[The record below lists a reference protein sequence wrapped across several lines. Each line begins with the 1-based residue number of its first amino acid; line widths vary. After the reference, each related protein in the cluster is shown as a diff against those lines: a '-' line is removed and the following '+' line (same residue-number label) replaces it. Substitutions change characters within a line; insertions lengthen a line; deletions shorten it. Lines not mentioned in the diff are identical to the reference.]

1 MTLLLPPKTN
11 PKLDAQKNNSMV
23 SKTPPNK
30 KTEVLSENDVKSISD
45 LKDTFSAIKNE
56 LGKVIIGQEDA
67 IEQIFLCMLSKGH
80 SLLMGVPGLAKTLLV
95 NSIAQV
101 TSLSF
106 GRIQFTPDLMPS
118 DVTGTEILQNKKDGE
133 GREFTFIKGP
143 IFANV
148 ILADEINRTPPKT
161 QSALLEAM
169 QEKRVTVAGTNHQL
183 QEPFFVLATQNP
195 IEQEGTYPLPEA
207 QLDRFM
213 FLIQMDYP
221 NRNEEI
227 AIAKS
232 TTIGS
237 LPKLKK
243 IISGKKLKEFQQLV
257 ESVPVPDHVHELAV
271 DLVRR
276 TRPNTDESPAWLK
289 KLVQWGAG
297 PRAIQYLVKG
307 AKARA
312 VLEGNYMTSME
323 DVEKVANPVLSH
335 RILTNFHARSEGMT
349 STEVVTRLI
358 EDARKEKR

>member
-1 MTLLLPPKTN
+1 
-11 PKLDAQKNNSMV
+11 MV

-30 KTEVLSENDVKSISD
+30 KTEVLSENDVQSISD

-67 IEQIFLCMLSKGH
+67 IERIFLCMLSKGH

-221 NRNEEI
+221 TRNEEI
-227 AIAKS
+227 AIAKN

-257 ESVPVPDHVHELAV
+257 ERVPVPDHVHELAV

-276 TRPNTDESPAWLK
+276 TRPNSDESPAWLK

-312 VLEGNYMTSME
+312 VLEGNYMTSMG
-323 DVEKVANPVLSH
+323 DVEKVADPVLSH

>member
-1 MTLLLPPKTN
+1 
-11 PKLDAQKNNSMV
+11 MV

-67 IEQIFLCMLSKGH
+67 VEQIFLCMLSKGH

-221 NRNEEI
+221 TRNEEI
-227 AIAKS
+227 AIAKN

-257 ESVPVPDHVHELAV
+257 ERVPVPDHVHELAV

-312 VLEGNYMTSME
+312 VLEGNYMTSMG
-323 DVEKVANPVLSH
+323 DVEKVADPVLSH

>member
-1 MTLLLPPKTN
+1 
-11 PKLDAQKNNSMV
+11 MV
-23 SKTPPNK
+23 SKTLPNK
-30 KTEVLSENDVKSISD
+30 KTEVLSENDVQSISD
-45 LKDTFSAIKNE
+45 LKDTFTAIKNE

-67 IEQIFLCMLSKGH
+67 IERIFLCMLSKGH

-213 FLIQMDYP
+213 FLIRMDYP
-221 NRNEEI
+221 SRNEEI
-227 AIAKS
+227 AIAKN

-243 IISGKKLKEFQQLV
+243 IITGKKLKEFQQLV
-257 ESVPVPDHVHELAV
+257 ERVPVPDHVHELAV

-323 DVEKVANPVLSH
+323 DVEKVAEPVLSH
-335 RILTNFHARSEGMT
+335 RILTNFHARSEGMD

>member
-1 MTLLLPPKTN
+1 LTPKTN

-67 IEQIFLCMLSKGH
+67 VEQIFLCMLSKGH

-221 NRNEEI
+221 TRNEEI
-227 AIAKS
+227 AIAKN

-257 ESVPVPDHVHELAV
+257 ERVPVPDHVHELAV

>member
-1 MTLLLPPKTN
+1 
-11 PKLDAQKNNSMV
+11 MV
-23 SKTPPNK
+23 SKTLPNK
-30 KTEVLSENDVKSISD
+30 KTEVLSENDVQSISD

-67 IEQIFLCMLSKGH
+67 IERIFLCMLSKGH

-213 FLIQMDYP
+213 FLIEMDYP
-221 NRNEEI
+221 TRNEEI
-227 AIAKS
+227 AIAKN

-257 ESVPVPDHVHELAV
+257 ERVPVPDHVHELAV

-323 DVEKVANPVLSH
+323 DVEKVADPVLSH

>member
-1 MTLLLPPKTN
+1 
-11 PKLDAQKNNSMV
+11 MV

-30 KTEVLSENDVKSISD
+30 KTEALSENDVKSIRD

-67 IEQIFLCMLSKGH
+67 VEQIFLCMLSKGH

-133 GREFTFIKGP
+133 GREFAFIKGP

-221 NRNEEI
+221 TRNEEI
-227 AIAKS
+227 AIAKN

-257 ESVPVPDHVHELAV
+257 ERVPVPDHVHELAV

>member
-1 MTLLLPPKTN
+1 
-11 PKLDAQKNNSMV
+11 MV

-257 ESVPVPDHVHELAV
+257 ERVPVPDHVHELAV

>member
-1 MTLLLPPKTN
+1 
-11 PKLDAQKNNSMV
+11 MV
-23 SKTPPNK
+23 SKTLPNK
-30 KTEVLSENDVKSISD
+30 KTEVLSENDVQSISD

-67 IEQIFLCMLSKGH
+67 IERIFLCMLSKGH

-213 FLIQMDYP
+213 FLIRMDYP
-221 NRNEEI
+221 SRNEEI
-227 AIAKS
+227 AIAKN

-243 IISGKKLKEFQQLV
+243 IITGKKLKEFQQLV
-257 ESVPVPDHVHELAV
+257 ERVPVPDHVHELAV

-323 DVEKVANPVLSH
+323 DVEKVAEPVLSH
-335 RILTNFHARSEGMT
+335 RILTNFHARSEGMD